1 MNRLKFSLSQKQIAF
16 CSIAVLTVLLIP
28 MVIIGFY
35 DHPSYDDF
43 GYAALTVKA
52 YREHSSII
60 AAALKQIKVS
70 YYAWQ
75 GTYSAIFL
83 FSLHPAIFGEAFYCL
98 TTPILLISLI
108 GSTAYFM
115 KLLCCDVLNFSKYIT
130 ITLTCI
136 ILALCTQLP
145 ESAVGG
151 ILLVQRKY
159 ILYFFLFTYVTFL
172 FLYY

>member
-1 MNRLKFSLSQKQIAF
+1 MNRLKYSLLQKQIAF

-60 AAALKQIKVS
+60 ALLWCSEFFKIQHNNPDLHNSCAVYAAFWICS
-70 YYAWQ
+70 R
-75 GTYSAIFL
+75 
-83 FSLHPAIFGEAFYCL
+83 
-98 TTPILLISLI
+98 
-108 GSTAYFM
+108 
-115 KLLCCDVLNFSKYIT
+115 
-130 ITLTCI
+130 
-136 ILALCTQLP
+136 
-145 ESAVGG
+145 G

-159 ILYFFLFTYVTFL
+159 ILYFFLFFIKKDKKCVTALIAAPLLSVIIAEGVFPPHLSAEKQKKRRYRRKNKFL
-172 FLYY
+172 GLSTDWAGRRDSAGLLFV

>member
-1 MNRLKFSLSQKQIAF
+1 MNRLKYSLLQKQIAF
-16 CSIAVLTVLLIP
+16 CSIAVLTVLLTP

-60 AAALKQIKVS
+60 AAALKQIKFS

-98 TTPILLISLI
+98 TAPILLISLM
-108 GSTAYFM
+108 ARQ
-115 KLLCCDVLNFSKYIT
+115 L
-130 ITLTCI
+130 
-136 ILALCTQLP
+136 IL
-145 ESAVGG
+145 
-151 ILLVQRKY
+151 
-159 ILYFFLFTYVTFL
+159 
-172 FLYY
+172 